1 MGKVISVLSVSDGN
15 IKIFRIANL
24 IEGLCNIYSGAYYQ
38 DSAVLG
44 EIKEIAVVCNSCC
57 TE

>member
-1 MGKVISVLSVSDGN
+1 MLLVSDGN